1 VSDPSAPFKRVL
13 CAVDD
18 SAAGV
23 VAARVAAHLTLPDG
37 VLTLVSVDDT
47 SPAPRVVYPSPVAP
61 TANGP
66 HAARALEA
74 AAAEAEAFH
83 GLWPRRL
90 SGAPVRRILE
100 EADERDATLLVIGS
114 HGYRRAVGF
123 AFGLVGSHLLHEARC
138 SVLVAQAER
147 DPRLWPNSV
156 VVGVDGSAESCR
168 AAAVGRDLAA
178 RHGATLRLVGC
189 TGGHLD
195 REALERVGVD
205 VELLRGRPVEVL
217 HRLSEA
223 ADLVVVG
230 SRGLHGVRTVGSV
243 SERVAHRSS
252 CSVLVVRTAQ

>member
-1 VSDPSAPFKRVL
+1 MSDPSAPFKRVL

-23 VAARVAAHLTLPDG
+23 VAARVAARVTLPDG

-47 SPAPRVVYPSPVAP
+47 SPPRVVYPSPVAP

-74 AAAEAEAFH
+74 AAAEAEPIH

-90 SGAPVRRILE
+90 SGAPVLRILE
-100 EADERDATLLVIGS
+100 EADARGATLLVIGS
-114 HGYRRAVGF
+114 HGYRRTVGF

-147 DPRLWPNSV
+147 DPRLWPGSV

-168 AAAVGRDLAA
+168 AAEVGRDLAA
-178 RHGATLRLVGC
+178 RHGATLRLVAC
-189 TGGHLD
+189 KGGHLD
-195 REALERVGVD
+195 TEALERVGSD
-205 VELLRGRPVEVL
+205 VELVPGRPVDVL

-230 SRGLHGVRTVGSV
+230 SRGLHGVRAVGSV
-243 SERVAHRSS
+243 SERVAHRSG
-252 CSVLVVRTAQ
+252 CPVLVVRTAQ